1 MVTKPASVRWPAV
14 SGPREH
20 GSGRRLQLWSIY
32 FQPELTGI
40 APATTLLARQLS
52 ARGWQIEVVAAH
64 PHYPE
69 PVWGRRLLPSRET
82 IDGIRI
88 TRVPLMP
95 GRDTKAARLRQ
106 ELSFTASLAAAAP
119 FLGPPLMPRPDL
131 MLVGSPSFPA
141 LAPAIVNARA
151 RRIPMVLWLHDL
163 LPEGAAATG
172 ILDEDSAA
180 VRASRRL
187 ERSAYRTAERIV
199 VPSRSFEENLLAK
212 GVPAERVE
220 LIYYPATLPIPE
232 ERPARRLGDPPTVI
246 CMGNIGLSQ
255 GLPELVRP
263 FEASEEMDRR
273 GVRLVITG
281 TGVAADAVRAEIHSE
296 RTRMPGLLNHNA
308 LADELRHCDLALVT
322 QSYQGTEFN
331 LPSKLMNYMGHGLPV
346 VAAVN
351 PSSETARLVREAG
364 AGWVVDSSHPEL
376 LPGAIADALDRPDEM
391 SARGLAGHRYAVQHF
406 SPDLFGSSFDRVLS
420 RVAERSPRG

>member
-32 FQPELTGI
+32 FHPELTGI
-40 APATTLLARQLS
+40 APATTLLAGQLS

-82 IDGIRI
+82 IDGIRV
-88 TRVPLMP
+88 TRVPLLP
-95 GRDTKAARLRQ
+95 GRDTRAARLRQ
-106 ELSFTASLAAAAP
+106 ELSFTASLVAAAP

-141 LAPAIVNARA
+141 LAPAIVNART

-187 ERSAYRTAERIV
+187 ERTAYRTAERIV

-212 GVPAERVE
+212 GVPAESVE

-232 ERPARRLGDPPTVI
+232 ERPVRGLGDPPKVI

-255 GLPELVRP
+255 GLPELVRA
-263 FEASEEMDRR
+263 FEASEEMERR

-281 TGVAADAVRAEIHSE
+281 TGVATDAVRAEIRSE
-296 RTRMPGLLNHNA
+296 RTQMPGLLNQDA
-308 LADELRHCDLALVT
+308 LAGELGDCDLALVT
-322 QSYQGTEFN
+322 QSYEGTEFN

-351 PSSETARLVREAG
+351 PASETARLVREAG
-364 AGWVVDSSHPEL
+364 AGWVVDSSRPEL

-391 SARGLAGHRYAVQHF
+391 SARGLAGHRYAVEHF

-420 RVAERSPRG
+420 RVAERSPRI